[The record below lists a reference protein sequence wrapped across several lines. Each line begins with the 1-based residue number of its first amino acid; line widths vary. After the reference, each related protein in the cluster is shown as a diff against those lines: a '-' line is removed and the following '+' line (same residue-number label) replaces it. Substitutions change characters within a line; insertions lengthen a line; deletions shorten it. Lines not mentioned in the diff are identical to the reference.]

1 MVSYTGPG
9 EELESTLLT
18 LGKGK
23 VTKSDG
29 QTYFSRASP
38 ICVVKVINLWPEAP
52 LHLSAYSVP
61 EVRGGYGAWVRG
73 QIQLRWE

>member
-23 VTKSDG
+23 VTKSNG
-29 QTYFSRASP
+29 QTDLSRWTTHLHFKGDQSLAGSP
-38 ICVVKVINLWPEAP
+38 
-52 LHLSAYSVP
+52 SAFECLFCS
-61 EVRGGYGAWVRG
+61 
-73 QIQLRWE
+73 